1 VNPPLVVT
9 VGSVNID
16 LISHARRLPMRGETL
31 PGEGFSI
38 LPGGKGA
45 NQALRVALS
54 GGRSAFVGKRG
65 ADVFG
70 PLVLDYLASGQVDTE
85 YFGVVD
91 SFTGM
96 SQVVMEADGNY
107 ASVIN
112 AGANGFV
119 TAAEVDRALP
129 LLRRADA
136 ILLQLEIPLATL
148 EHTLALARELKL
160 PVYLNAAPAQKLPA
174 SFENAIE
181 VLIVNEVEAE
191 MLTGTALGAD
201 FARLGDCAASLR
213 RYARNIVIS
222 LGASG
227 VFALAEDGGTLRL
240 AGHSVVARCAIGA
253 GDSFIGELI
262 VRHLGGATLF
272 QALKYANAAAAI
284 VIGSPDGLRH
294 RIDPQALE
302 ALVSASAAPA

>member
-1 VNPPLVVT
+1 MNPPLVVT

-16 LISHARRLPMRGETL
+16 LISHARRLPLRGETL

-45 NQALRVALS
+45 NQALRVAMS

-70 PLVLDYLASGQVDTE
+70 PLVLDYLAAGQVDTRHFDVADT
-85 YFGVVD
+85 Y
-91 SFTGM
+91 TGM

-112 AGANGFV
+112 PGANGCV
-119 TAAEVDRALP
+119 GPEDVDRALP
-129 LLRRADA
+129 LLRGADA

-148 EHTLALARELKL
+148 EHTLGRARELQV

-174 SFENAIE
+174 SFEGAIE

-191 MLTGTALGAD
+191 MIGGIDLGAD
-201 FARLGDCAASLR
+201 FRRVGECAARLR

-222 LGASG
+222 LGAGG
-227 VFALAEDGGTLRL
+227 VFALSEGGRIQRL
-240 AGHSVVARCAIGA
+240 HGHPVVCRSAVGA
-253 GDSFIGELI
+253 GDAFIGELI
-262 VRHLGGATLF
+262 VRQLGGTPF
-272 QALKYANAAAAI
+272 FEALKYANAAAAI
-284 VIGSPDGLRH
+284 VIGSTDGLRH
-294 RIDPQALE
+294 AVDPQELE
-302 ALVSASAAPA
+302 ALVSASAGPA

>member
-1 VNPPLVVT
+1 MNPPLVVT

-16 LISHARRLPMRGETL
+16 LISHARRLPLRGETL

-45 NQALRVALS
+45 NQALRVAMS

-70 PLVLDYLASGQVDTE
+70 PLVLDYLAAGQVDTRHFDVADT
-85 YFGVVD
+85 Y
-91 SFTGM
+91 TGM

-112 AGANGFV
+112 PGANGCV
-119 TAAEVDRALP
+119 GPEDVDRALP
-129 LLRRADA
+129 LLRGADA

-148 EHTLALARELKL
+148 EHTLGRARELQV

-174 SFENAIE
+174 SFEGAIE

-191 MLTGTALGAD
+191 MIGGIDLGAD
-201 FARLGDCAASLR
+201 FRRVRLGIGHPGHKDRVTGYVLGN
-213 RYARNIVIS
+213 YAKAEMDPLADM
-222 LGASG
+222 LGAVS
-227 VFALAEDGGTLRL
+227 AEAERLAKGDDARFMNDVALRL
-240 AGHSVVARCAIGA
+240 A
-253 GDSFIGELI
+253 D
-262 VRHLGGATLF
+262 
-272 QALKYANAAAAI
+272 
-284 VIGSPDGLRH
+284 
-294 RIDPQALE
+294 
-302 ALVSASAAPA
+302 

>member
-1 VNPPLVVT
+1 MTAPLVVT

-16 LISHARRLPMRGETL
+16 LISHARRLPVRGETL

-45 NQALRVALS
+45 NQALRVAMS

-70 PLVLDYLASGQVDTE
+70 PLVLDYLVSGQVDTE
-85 YFGVVD
+85 YFGVAD
-91 SFTGM
+91 TFTGM
-96 SQVVMEADGNY
+96 SQVLMEADGNY

-112 AGANGFV
+112 PGANGCV
-119 TAAEVDRALP
+119 TAEEVDRALP

-148 EHTLALARELKL
+148 EHTLSVARELNV

-174 SFENAIE
+174 TFEGAVE

-191 MLTGTALGAD
+191 MMTGIALGAD
-201 FARLGDCAASLR
+201 FAGLEACAASLR
-213 RYARNIVIS
+213 RYGRNIVIS
-222 LGASG
+222 LGAGG
-227 VFALAEDGGTLRL
+227 VFALAEDGTRLRL
-240 AGHSVVARCAIGA
+240 PGHSVVVRCAVGA
-253 GDSFIGELI
+253 GDTFIGELI
-262 VRHLGGATLF
+262 VRHLGGTPLF
-272 QALKYANAAAAI
+272 EALKYANAAAAI

-294 RIDPQALE
+294 ALDPQVIE
-302 ALVSASAAPA
+302 ALVSASGAPA